1 LSIDSPDLIFGLKEL
16 TQSDSRKL
24 RCPSENDL
32 QRCSHVFGSFLE
44 WQKGKFNLAYMDTL
58 APSSN
63 VLRLFTVDGEL
74 KLSAQKGT
82 YPLSNAAER
91 QASLGEGE
99 RLS

>member
-1 LSIDSPDLIFGLKEL
+1 MPASTARTIRLSIDSPDLIFGLKEL

-32 QRCSHVFGSFLE
+32 QRCSHVFDSFLE

-74 KLSAQKGT
+74 KLSAQRGT
-82 YPLSNAAER
+82 YSFI
-91 QASLGEGE
+91 
-99 RLS
+99 